1 MLGFFF
7 LIFLLKK
14 KDFKTSQ
21 IFILMLE
28 ANENNSRT
36 ISKIIINQIDLG
48 W

>member
-1 MLGFFF
+1 MLGVVFKKI
-7 LIFLLKK
+7 LIKK

>member
-1 MLGFFF
+1 MLGVFF
-7 LIFLLKK
+7 LLFSFKK